1 LVDIYIVP
9 RILNPAFLRLLEDQR
24 SESESNIKCTM
35 IQSHPYRILPYNR
48 YSSFYQERESFYR
61 SFINQ
66 YYLDFAH
73 QLLLQ
78 EELDP
83 YLTKTLIAPHDIQ
96 FGATP
101 RRVIWKIGMPS
112 FQVKDINDIKDHK
125 ILFYRTKLLR
135 QKALIQFHFINSFFY
150 YSQLSFLS
158 FTEKTNA
165 ILFNSIRGKYECPN
179 SYRGRDKIHMT
190 DICGNKMI
198 IEKGVYLTV
207 SYITADNYPRLL
219 MEEQIKQQN
228 ELIDKADNYEIDRL
242 SKIL

>member
-1 LVDIYIVP
+1 MKQTY
-9 RILNPAFLRLLEDQR
+9 Q
-24 SESESNIKCTM
+24 
-35 IQSHPYRILPYNR
+35 YRILPYNR

-73 QLLLQ
+73 QLLSQ
-78 EELDP
+78 EHYDP

-96 FGATP
+96 FGSSI
-101 RRVIWKIGMPS
+101 RKVIWKIGMPS
-112 FQVKDINDIKDHK
+112 FQVKDINDFKEHK

-135 QKALIQFHFINSFFY
+135 QKVLLQFHFINGYFY

-158 FTEKTNA
+158 FTEKTNR
-165 ILFNSIRGKYECPN
+165 ILFKTIKEKYECPS
-179 SYRGRDKIHMT
+179 SYGDMDKAIMT
-190 DICGNKMI
+190 DICGNKLI

-207 SYITADNYPRLL
+207 SYITGDGYPRLL
-219 MEEQIKQQN
+219 MEKQIADRH
-228 ELIDKADNYEIDRL
+228 EYLHKADNYEIDKL

>member
-1 LVDIYIVP
+1 MKQTL
-9 RILNPAFLRLLEDQR
+9 Q
-24 SESESNIKCTM
+24 
-35 IQSHPYRILPYNR
+35 YRILPYNR

-73 QLLLQ
+73 QVLAQ
-78 EELDP
+78 EHNDP
-83 YLTKTLIAPHDIQ
+83 YLSKTLIAPHDIQ
-96 FGATP
+96 FGANP

-112 FQVKDINDIKDHK
+112 FQVKDINDFKDHK

-135 QKALIQFHFINSFFY
+135 QKVLIQFHFINNFFY

-158 FTEKTNA
+158 HTEKTND
-165 ILFNSIRGKYECPN
+165 ILFNSIKSKYECP
-179 SYRGRDKIHMT
+179 SELQSQGRVVMT
-190 DICGNKMI
+190 DICNNKLI

-207 SYITADNYPRLL
+207 SYITGDVYPQKL
-219 MEEQIKQQN
+219 MEVQLKQKV
-228 ELIDKADNYEIDRL
+228 ELVSRANNYEIDRL

>member
-1 LVDIYIVP
+1 MKQTL
-9 RILNPAFLRLLEDQR
+9 Q
-24 SESESNIKCTM
+24 
-35 IQSHPYRILPYNR
+35 YRILPYSR

-73 QLLLQ
+73 QVLSQ
-78 EELDP
+78 EHHEP
-83 YLTKTLIAPHDIQ
+83 FLTKSMIAPHDIQ
-96 FGATP
+96 FGSTP

-112 FQVKDINDIKDHK
+112 FQVKDINDFKDHK

-135 QKALIQFHFINSFFY
+135 QKVLIQFHFINNFFY

-158 FTEKTNA
+158 FTEKTND
-165 ILFNSIRGKYECPN
+165 ILFDSIKGKYECPDALQHN
-179 SYRGRDKIHMT
+179 HDRLVMT
-190 DICGNKMI
+190 DICNNKLI

-207 SYITADNYPRLL
+207 SYITGDTYPQTL
-219 MEEQIKQQN
+219 MEAQLKEKH
-228 ELIDKADNYEIDRL
+228 ELVHRADTYEIDRL

>member
-1 LVDIYIVP
+1 
-9 RILNPAFLRLLEDQR
+9 
-24 SESESNIKCTM
+24 M

-73 QLLLQ
+73 QVLLQ
-78 EELDP
+78 EQFDP

-158 FTEKTNA
+158 FTEKTNN
-165 ILFNSIRGKYECPN
+165 ILFNSIRGKYECPS
-179 SYRGRDKIHMT
+179 SYRGKDKIHMT
-190 DICGNKMI
+190 DICGNKI
-198 IEKGVYLTV
+198 VIEKGVYLTV
-207 SYITADNYPRLL
+207 SYITADSYPRLL
-219 MEEQIKQQN
+219 MEEQIRQQN
-228 ELIDKADNYEIDRL
+228 ELINKADNFEIDRL

>member
-1 LVDIYIVP
+1 M
-9 RILNPAFLRLLEDQR
+9 N
-24 SESESNIKCTM
+24 
-35 IQSHPYRILPYNR
+35 QSHQYRILPYNR

-66 YYLDFAH
+66 YYLDFAY
-73 QLLLQ
+73 QVLSQ
-78 EELDP
+78 EHTELFH
-83 YLTKTLIAPHDIQ
+83 TKTMIAPHDIQ

-112 FQVKDINDIKDHK
+112 FQVKDINDLKDHR

-158 FTEKTNA
+158 FTEKTNSV
-165 ILFNSIRGKYECPN
+165 LFNSIRGKYECPS
-179 SYRGRDKIHMT
+179 SYYGMDKVFMT
-190 DICGNKMI
+190 DIAGNKI
-198 IEKGVYLTV
+198 IVERGVYLTV
-207 SYITADNYPRLL
+207 SYITADKYPRLL
-219 MEEQIKQQN
+219 MEEQIRERN
-228 ELIDKADNYEIDRL
+228 ELLNKADNYEIDRL